1 MMRAM
6 IKTIVK
12 GTPVYHYDVGP
23 DELERIVAQSDGI
36 VELLELGDYARGRT
50 PEELVKIREIIGE

>member
-23 DELERIVAQSDGI
+23 DELERIVAQSDGS

-50 PEELVKIREIIGE
+50 PAGWDRC